1 MFFYFFCQCI
11 KMLHVGDKV
20 NVILLFFGQ
29 CIKMLHVGDKMNV
42 ILLFLS
48 VYKDVTCRG

>member
-20 NVILLFFGQ
+20 NVILLF
-29 CIKMLHVGDKMNV
+29 
-42 ILLFLS
+42 LS
-48 VYKDVTCRG
+48 VYNDVTCRG

>member
-1 MFFYFFCQCI
+1 MLFYFFCQCI

-20 NVILLFFGQ
+20 NVL
-29 CIKMLHVGDKMNV
+29 
-42 ILLFLS
+42 LLFLS

>member
-20 NVILLFFGQ
+20 NVIL
-29 CIKMLHVGDKMNV
+29 
-42 ILLFLS
+42 FLS